1 VRGALSNE
9 RPYRDRRTFIT
20 LLGSAATWPFSA
32 RAQRA
37 AIPVIGFLRSSTL
50 ADATRLVTAFREG
63 LKDAGF
69 TEGQNVA
76 VEYRSA
82 DNDQDRLAALA
93 TDFSR
98 RPVAVI
104 VANVAAAVAA
114 KAATTTVPIVF
125 ATGSDPVEDH
135 LVPRLNR
142 PGGNV
147 TGVVFFAGQMGS
159 KVLDLLHQLV
169 PKAATV
175 AVLLDATTSDTVVEQ
190 QNLEAA
196 APAIGARLIVFK
208 AASNAD
214 IETAFATFV
223 GQGAGALVVGAGA
236 LLFSNRERIVAL
248 AVRHAIPAVYPVREF
263 AEAGGLMSY
272 GASISEAYRQV
283 GIYAG
288 RILKGEKPG
297 DLSVMRSTR
306 FELVINLKTA
316 KTLGLTLP
324 LALQV
329 AVDEVIE

>member
-1 VRGALSNE
+1 
-9 RPYRDRRTFIT
+9 
-20 LLGSAATWPFSA
+20 
-32 RAQRA
+32 
-37 AIPVIGFLRSSTL
+37 
-50 ADATRLVTAFREG
+50 
-63 LKDAGF
+63 
-69 TEGQNVA
+69 
-76 VEYRSA
+76 
-82 DNDQDRLAALA
+82 
-93 TDFSR
+93 
-98 RPVAVI
+98 
-104 VANVAAAVAA
+104 
-114 KAATTTVPIVF
+114 
-125 ATGSDPVEDH
+125 
-135 LVPRLNR
+135 
-142 PGGNV
+142 
-147 TGVVFFAGQMGS
+147 VVFFAGQMGS
-159 KVLDLLHQLV
+159 KVVDLLHQLV